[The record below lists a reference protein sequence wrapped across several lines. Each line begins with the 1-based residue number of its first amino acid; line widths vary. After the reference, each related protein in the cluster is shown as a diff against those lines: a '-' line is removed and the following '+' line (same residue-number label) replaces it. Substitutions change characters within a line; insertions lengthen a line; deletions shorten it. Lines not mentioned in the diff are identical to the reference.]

1 MNSKIEKYFNSLKGK
16 RVAFIGLGRS
26 NLPLIRMFCE
36 SGAIVYAC
44 DSRDKDSL
52 GVNAQ
57 MAEEFGAILSLGANY
72 LDNLDVETVFR
83 TPGMNYN
90 SPALSQMRARGIEIT
105 SEMELFFE
113 LCPCR
118 IIAVTGSDGKTTTTT
133 IISELLKAQGYTVH
147 LGGNIGNP
155 LMPEIY
161 DIKEDD
167 FAVVELSSF
176 QLISMKKSPCV
187 AVVTNVAPNHLDV
200 HKDMDEYI
208 NAKRNIVIYQSS
220 DCKAVLNLDNSIS
233 DSFEDST
240 QADIYK
246 FSRTQNVKK
255 GAYVLNDEI
264 RFTDGEKDEAV
275 MSVSDIRI
283 PGLHNVENYLAAICA
298 VRDFVS
304 NETII
309 KVANTFNGVKHRAQ
323 LVRELDGVRYYND
336 SIASSPTRT
345 ACGMLSLFD
354 EKLILICGGYDKN
367 IPYAPLGPVICSKV
381 KTLIL
386 LGATGKKIEQAVK
399 ESENYQADKLQIIY
413 ADSME
418 NAVNIAR
425 ENAVSGDIVAL
436 SPASASFDMYRDF
449 EQRGEHFMSIV
460 NSLS

>member
-1 MNSKIEKYFNSLKGK
+1 MNNRIHDYFNSLKGRK
-16 RVAFIGLGRS
+16 FAFIGLGRS
-26 NLPLIRMFCE
+26 NLPLIKMFCD

-44 DSRDKDSL
+44 DSRDKASL
-52 GVNAQ
+52 GAQAQ
-57 MAEEFGAILSLGANY
+57 MAKDYGAILSLGEGY
-72 LDNLDVETVFR
+72 LDNLDVEMVFR

-90 SPALSQMRARGIEIT
+90 SPVLSQMRDRGIVIT

-133 IISELLKAQGYTVH
+133 IISELLRAQGYTVH

-161 DIKEDD
+161 DIREDD

-176 QLISMKKSPCV
+176 QLISMKKSPSV

-200 HKDMDEYI
+200 HKDMEEYTD
-208 NAKRNIVIYQSS
+208 AKRNIVLYQDK
-220 DCKAVLNLDNSIS
+220 DCKAILNLDNEIS
-233 DSFEDST
+233 FSFKDST
-240 QADIYK
+240 QAETFC
-246 FSRTQNVKK
+246 FSRTQPVSK
-255 GAYVLNDEI
+255 GAYVKGNEI
-264 RFTDGEKDEAV
+264 RFTDGNNDEFV
-275 MSVSDIRI
+275 MNVSDIRI

-298 VRDFVS
+298 VKDFVT

-309 KVANTFNGVKHRAQ
+309 KVADTFNGVKHRAQ
-323 LVRELDGVRYYND
+323 LVREFEGVRYYND

-354 EKLILICGGYDKN
+354 EKIILICGGYDKN

-381 KTLIL
+381 KTLVL
-386 LGATGKKIEQAVK
+386 LGATGPKIETAVK
-399 ESENYQADKLQIIY
+399 ESVNYSEDLLQIIY

-418 NAVNIAR
+418 KAVKIAR
-425 ENAVSGDIVAL
+425 ENAQSGDIVAL

-449 EQRGEHFMSIV
+449 EQRGEHFMSVV
-460 NSLS
+460 NALS

>member
-1 MNSKIEKYFNSLKGK
+1 MNNRIKEYFESVKGK
-16 RVAFIGLGRS
+16 KVAFIGLGRS

-36 SGAIVYAC
+36 SGAEVFAC
-44 DSRDKDSL
+44 DSRERVAL
-52 GVNAQ
+52 GINAQ
-57 MAEEFGAILSLGANY
+57 MAEDFGATLCLGEGY
-72 LDNLDVETVFR
+72 LDDLHVEYVFR

-90 SPALSQMRARGIEIT
+90 SPALCRMREEGVIVT

-133 IISELLKAQGYTVH
+133 IISELLKAEGYTVH

-161 DIKEDD
+161 DINEDD

-176 QLISMKKSPCV
+176 QLISMRKSPCV

-200 HKDMDEYI
+200 HKDMNEYI
-208 NAKRNIVIYQSS
+208 DAKRNIVLYQQAGN
-220 DCKAVLNLDNSIS
+220 KAILNADNEIS
-233 DSFEDST
+233 RSFKDST
-240 QADIYK
+240 KADVFY
-246 FSRTQNVKK
+246 FSRTQKPSF
-255 GAYVLNDEI
+255 GTFATE
-264 RFTDGEKDEAV
+264 DGIFFKDGISEERV

-298 VRDFVS
+298 VKDYVS

-309 KVANTFNGVKHRAQ
+309 NVARTFSGVKHRAQ
-323 LVRELDGVRYYND
+323 LVREFDGVKYYND

-367 IPYAPLGPVICSKV
+367 IPYAPLGPVICDKV

-386 LGATGKKIEQAVK
+386 MGATGTKIEEAVK
-399 ESENYQADKLQIIY
+399 TSENYKDGCPLILHAEN
-413 ADSME
+413 ME
-418 NAVNIAR
+418 EAVNLAR
-425 ENAVSGDIVAL
+425 NNAEKGDIVAL

-460 NSLS
+460 NALS

>member
-1 MNSKIEKYFNSLKGK
+1 MNNKITDYFNSLKGK

-36 SGAIVYAC
+36 SGAVVYAC

-52 GVNAQ
+52 GANATL
-57 MAEEFGAILSLGANY
+57 AEEYGATLSLGATY

-90 SPALSQMRARGIEIT
+90 SPVLAQMRDRGIVIT

-113 LCPCR
+113 LCPCK

-133 IISELLKAQGYTVH
+133 IISELLKEQGYTVH

-176 QLISMKKSPCV
+176 QLISMRKSPKV

-208 NAKRNIVIYQSS
+208 DAKRNIVSFQDG
-220 DCKAVLNLDNSIS
+220 DCRAILNLDNDIS
-233 DSFEDST
+233 HSFENST
-240 QADIYK
+240 KADVYC
-246 FSRTQNVKK
+246 FSRTQQVTK
-255 GAYVLNDEI
+255 GAYVQGDEI
-264 RFTDGEKDEAV
+264 RFTDGTTDELIMNV
-275 MSVSDIRI
+275 QDIRI

-298 VRDFVS
+298 VKEFVS
-304 NETII
+304 VDTILS
-309 KVANTFNGVKHRAQ
+309 VARSFNGVKHRAQ
-323 LVRELDGVRYYND
+323 LVREFEGVRYYND

-367 IPYAPLGPVICSKV
+367 IPYAPLGPVICEKV

-386 LGATGKKIEQAVK
+386 LGATGKKIEAAVK
-399 ESENYQADKLQIIY
+399 DSQNYSHGLLDIIY
-413 ADSME
+413 AESME
-418 NAVNIAR
+418 QAVEIAR
-425 ENAVSGDIVAL
+425 EKASEGDIVAL

-449 EQRGEHFMSIV
+449 EQRGEHFMTIV
-460 NSLS
+460 NNLK

>member
-1 MNSKIEKYFNSLKGK
+1 MNNKITDYFNSLKGK

-36 SGAIVYAC
+36 SGAVVYAC
-44 DSRDKDSL
+44 DSRDRDSL
-52 GVNAQ
+52 GANANL
-57 MAEEFGAILSLGANY
+57 AEEYGATLSLGANY

-90 SPALSQMRARGIEIT
+90 SPALAQMRQRGIEIT
-105 SEMELFFE
+105 SEMELFFD

-155 LMPEIY
+155 LMPEIHE
-161 DIKEDD
+161 IKAED

-176 QLISMKKSPCV
+176 QLISMRKSPQV

-208 NAKRNIVIYQSS
+208 DAKRNIVSFQNS
-220 DCKAVLNLDNSIS
+220 DCRAILNLDNDIS
-233 DSFEDST
+233 CSFENST
-240 QADIYK
+240 KADVYY
-246 FSRTQNVKK
+246 FSRSQKVAK
-255 GAYVLNDEI
+255 GAYVSGDEI
-264 RFTDGEKDEAV
+264 RFADGTQDEFV
-275 MSVSDIRI
+275 MNVQDIRI

-298 VRDFVS
+298 VKEFVS
-304 NETII
+304 NDTILS
-309 KVANTFNGVKHRAQ
+309 VAKTFNGVKHRAQ

-345 ACGMLSLFD
+345 ACGMLSLF
-354 EKLILICGGYDKN
+354 EQKLILICGGYDKN
-367 IPYAPLGPVICSKV
+367 IPYAPLGPVICEKV

-386 LGATGKKIEQAVK
+386 LGATGKKIEAAVK
-399 ESENYQADKLQIIY
+399 ESAIYTEGMLDIIY

-418 NAVNIAR
+418 QAVYIAR
-425 ENAVSGDIVAL
+425 EKATQGDIVAL

-449 EQRGEHFMSIV
+449 EQRGEHFMTIV
-460 NSLS
+460 NNLK

>member
-1 MNSKIEKYFNSLKGK
+1 MNSKISEYFSSLKGK
-16 RVAFIGLGRS
+16 KVAFIGLGRS
-26 NLPLIRMFCE
+26 NLPLIKMFCD
-36 SGAIVYAC
+36 SGAVVYAC
-44 DSRDKDSL
+44 DSREKDAL

-57 MAEEFGAILSLGANY
+57 MAEDFGATLSLGAGY
-72 LDNLDVETVFR
+72 LDNLDVQTVFR

-90 SPALSQMRARGIEIT
+90 SPVLAQMREKGVEVT

-113 LCPCR
+113 LCPCK

-161 DIKEDD
+161 DIKEED

-176 QLISMKKSPCV
+176 QLISMRKSPCV

-208 NAKRNIVIYQSS
+208 DAKRNIVLFQQAGN
-220 DCKAVLNLDNSIS
+220 KAILNLDNDIS
-233 DSFEDST
+233 YSFKDST
-240 QADIYK
+240 KSDILC
-246 FSRTQNVKK
+246 FSRTKQVES
-255 GAYVLNDEI
+255 GAYVSNGEI
-264 RFTDGEKDEAV
+264 RFTDGNCDELV
-275 MSVSDIRI
+275 MSVDDIRI

-298 VRDFVS
+298 VREFVS
-304 NETII
+304 YDTI
-309 KVANTFNGVKHRAQ
+309 KNVAKAFNGVKHRAQ
-323 LVRELDGVRYYND
+323 LVREFEGIRYYND

-367 IPYAPLGPVICSKV
+367 IPYAPLGPVICDKV

-386 LGATGKKIEQAVK
+386 LGATGPKIEKAVK
-399 ESENYQADKLQIIY
+399 ESANYKENLLQIFY

-418 NAVNIAR
+418 TAVNIAR
-425 ENAVSGDIVAL
+425 ENASNGDIVAL

-460 NSLS
+460 NALS

>member
-1 MNSKIEKYFNSLKGK
+1 MNNKISEYFSSLKGK
-16 RVAFIGLGRS
+16 KVAFIGLGRS
-26 NLPLIRMFCE
+26 NLPLIKMFCDC
-36 SGAIVYAC
+36 GAIVYAC
-44 DSRDKDSL
+44 DSREKDAL

-57 MAEEFGAILSLGANY
+57 MAEDFGATLSLGAGY
-72 LDNLDVETVFR
+72 LDNLDVQTVFR

-90 SPALSQMRARGIEIT
+90 SPALAQMRKNGVEVT

-113 LCPCR
+113 LCPCK

-155 LMPEIY
+155 LMPDIY

-176 QLISMKKSPCV
+176 QLISMRKSPCV

-208 NAKRNIVIYQSS
+208 DAKRNIVLYQQVGN
-220 DCKAVLNLDNSIS
+220 KAILNLDNDIS
-233 DSFEDST
+233 YSFKNST
-240 QADIYK
+240 KSDILC
-246 FSRTQNVKK
+246 FSRIQKVEA
-255 GAYVLNDEI
+255 GAYVSNGEI
-264 RFTDGEKDEAV
+264 FFTDGSCDEFV
-275 MSVSDIRI
+275 MSVDDIRI

-298 VRDFVS
+298 VGEFVS
-304 NETII
+304 YKTVKN
-309 KVANTFNGVKHRAQ
+309 VAKTFNGVKHRAQ
-323 LVRELDGVRYYND
+323 LVREFEGVRYYND

-367 IPYAPLGPVICSKV
+367 IPYAPLGPVICDKV

-386 LGATGKKIEQAVK
+386 MGATAEKIETAVK
-399 ESENYQADKLQIIY
+399 ESSNYKDGLLQIVH
-413 ADSME
+413 ADTME

-425 ENAVSGDIVAL
+425 ENSQQGDIVAL

-460 NSLS
+460 NSLK

>member
-1 MNSKIEKYFNSLKGK
+1 MNNRIHDYFNSLKGRK
-16 RVAFIGLGRS
+16 FAFIGLGRS
-26 NLPLIRMFCE
+26 NLPLIKMFCD

-44 DSRDKDSL
+44 DSRDKASL
-52 GVNAQ
+52 GAQAQ
-57 MAEEFGAILSLGANY
+57 MAEDYGAILSLGEGY
-72 LDNLDVETVFR
+72 LDNLDVEMVFR

-90 SPALSQMRARGIEIT
+90 SPVLSQMRDRGIVIT

-133 IISELLKAQGYTVH
+133 IISELLRAQGYTVH

-161 DIKEDD
+161 DIREDD

-176 QLISMKKSPCV
+176 QLISMKKSPSV

-200 HKDMDEYI
+200 HKDMEEYTD
-208 NAKRNIVIYQSS
+208 AKRNIVLYQDK
-220 DCKAVLNLDNSIS
+220 DCKAILNLDNDIS
-233 DSFEDST
+233 LSFKDST
-240 QADIYK
+240 QAETFC
-246 FSRTQNVKK
+246 FSRTQHVSK
-255 GAYVLNDEI
+255 GAYVKGNEI
-264 RFTDGEKDEAV
+264 RFTDGNNDEFV
-275 MSVSDIRI
+275 MNVSDIRI

-298 VRDFVS
+298 VKDFVT

-309 KVANTFNGVKHRAQ
+309 KVADTFNGVKHRAQ
-323 LVRELDGVRYYND
+323 LVREFEGVRYYND

-354 EKLILICGGYDKN
+354 QKIILICGGYDKN

-386 LGATGKKIEQAVK
+386 LGATGPKIETAVK
-399 ESENYQADKLQIIY
+399 ESVNYNEDLLQIIY

-418 NAVNIAR
+418 KAVEIAR
-425 ENAVSGDIVAL
+425 ENAQSGDIVAL

-449 EQRGEHFMSIV
+449 EQRGEHFMSVV
-460 NSLS
+460 NALS

>member
-1 MNSKIEKYFNSLKGK
+1 MNNKIKEYFASVKGK
-16 RVAFIGLGRS
+16 KVAFIGLGRS
-26 NLPLIRMFCE
+26 NLPLIKMFCE
-36 SGAIVYAC
+36 SGAEVVAC
-44 DSRDKDSL
+44 DSRERDAL
-52 GVNAQ
+52 GINAQ
-57 MAEEFGAILSLGANY
+57 MAEDFGATLCLGKGY
-72 LDNLDVETVFR
+72 IDNLQVDSVFR

-90 SPALSQMRARGIEIT
+90 SPALCRMRQEGVQVT

-113 LCPCR
+113 LCPCK

-133 IISELLKAQGYTVH
+133 IISELLKAEGYTVH

-176 QLISMKKSPCV
+176 QLISMRKSPCV

-208 NAKRNIVIYQSS
+208 DAKRNIVLYQQSGY
-220 DCKAVLNLDNSIS
+220 KTVLNLDNQIS
-233 DSFEDST
+233 HSFKDST
-240 QADIYK
+240 PADVFM
-246 FSRTQNVKK
+246 FSRTQKPEK
-255 GAYVLNDEI
+255 GAYATESEI
-264 RFTDGEKDEAV
+264 FFVDAKGQEKIMD
-275 MSVSDIRI
+275 VSDIRI

-298 VRDFVS
+298 VKDFVS
-304 NETII
+304 ADTIVS
-309 KVANTFNGVKHRAQ
+309 VAKEFNGVKHRAQ

-367 IPYAPLGPVICSKV
+367 IPYAPLGPVICDKV

-386 LGATGKKIEQAVK
+386 LGATGPKIEEAVK
-399 ESENYQADKLQIIY
+399 TSENYHEGCPLILY

-418 NAVNIAR
+418 EAVNLAR
-425 ENAVSGDIVAL
+425 NNAIQGDIVAL

-449 EQRGEHFMSIV
+449 EQRGEHFMSVV
-460 NSLS
+460 NALS

>member
-1 MNSKIEKYFNSLKGK
+1 MNTSVNNYFENISGK

-26 NLPLIRMFCE
+26 NLPLIKMFCDA
-36 SGAIVYAC
+36 GAVVFAC
-44 DSRDKDSL
+44 DSRTEDAL
-52 GVNAQ
+52 GQNAFF
-57 MAEEFGAILSLGANY
+57 AREAGATLSLGEHY
-72 LDNLDVETVFR
+72 LDDVDVDIVFR

-90 SPALSQMRARGIEIT
+90 SPVLTDMRNRGIIIT

-133 IISELLKAQGYTVH
+133 IISELLKAQGHTVH

-161 DIKEDD
+161 DISKDD

-176 QLISMKKSPCV
+176 QLISMKKSPLV
-187 AVVTNVAPNHLDV
+187 SVVTNVAPNHLDV

-208 NAKRNIVIYQSS
+208 DAKRNIVAYQLSG
-220 DCKAVLNLDNSIS
+220 DKTVLNLDNDIS
-233 DSFEDST
+233 ASF
-240 QADIYK
+240 ADDTKAQVYN
-246 FSRTQNVKK
+246 FSRTQAV
-255 GAYVLNDEI
+255 GCGTYISDGVIRYRDDES
-264 RFTDGEKDEAV
+264 DEAV
-275 MSVSDIRI
+275 INVSDIAI
-283 PGLHNVENYLAAICA
+283 PGLHNVENFMAAICA
-298 VRDFVS
+298 VKDFVT
-304 NETII
+304 NETILS
-309 KVANTFNGVKHRAQ
+309 VAKTFTGVKHRAQ

-367 IPYAPLGPVICSKV
+367 IPYAPLGPVICNKV

-386 LGATGKKIEQAVK
+386 LGATSKKIEAAVK
-399 ESENYQADKLQIIY
+399 DSSEYREGNPVIIY

-418 NAVNIAR
+418 NAVSIAR
-425 ENAVSGDIVAL
+425 ENATPGDIVAL

-460 NSLS
+460 MELE

>member
-1 MNSKIEKYFNSLKGK
+1 MNSKINDYFSSLKGR

-26 NLPLIRMFCE
+26 NLPLIKMFCE
-36 SGAIVYAC
+36 SGATVYAC

-52 GVNAQ
+52 GINAQ
-57 MAEEFGAILSLGANY
+57 MAEDFGAILSLGAGY
-72 LDNLDVETVFR
+72 LDNLDVEMVFR

-90 SPALSQMRARGIEIT
+90 SPALSQMRSRGIEIT

-113 LCPCR
+113 LCPCK

-155 LMPEIY
+155 LMPEIH

-176 QLISMKKSPCV
+176 QLISMKKSPSV

-200 HKDMDEYI
+200 HKDMVEYI
-208 NAKRNIVIYQSS
+208 NAKRNIVAYQNS
-220 DCKAVLNLDNSIS
+220 DCKAILNLDNDIS
-233 DSFEDST
+233 CSFADST
-240 QADIYK
+240 QADVYK
-246 FSRTQNVKK
+246 FSRSQNVKK
-255 GAYVLNDEI
+255 GAYVLNNEI
-264 RFTDGEKDEAV
+264 RFIDGENDEVV

-304 NETII
+304 NETIA

-323 LVRELDGVRYYND
+323 LVREFEGVRYYND

-386 LGATGKKIEQAVK
+386 LGATGPKIETAVK
-399 ESENYQADKLQIIY
+399 ESENYQADALQIIY
-413 ADSME
+413 AESME
-418 NAVNIAR
+418 NAVDIAR
-425 ENAVSGDIVAL
+425 KTAVSGDIVAL

>member
-1 MNSKIEKYFNSLKGK
+1 MNNQINEYFSSLEGK

-36 SGAIVYAC
+36 SGAVVFAC

-52 GVNAQ
+52 GANAQ
-57 MAEEFGAILSLGANY
+57 MAEDFGATLRLGAGY
-72 LDNLDVETVFR
+72 LDNLDVDMVFR

-90 SPALSQMRARGIEIT
+90 SPVLSEMRSRGIQIT
-105 SEMELFFE
+105 SEMELFFD

-133 IISELLKAQGYTVH
+133 IISELLKAQGYRVH

-176 QLISMKKSPCV
+176 QLISMKKSPAV

-208 NAKRNIVIYQSS
+208 DAKRNIVSFQSTDS
-220 DCKAVLNLDNSIS
+220 VAILNLDNDIS
-233 DSFEDST
+233 CSFADST
-240 QADIYK
+240 QADVYY
-246 FSRTQNVKK
+246 FSRTQKVSK
-255 GAYVLNDEI
+255 GAYVLGDEI
-264 RFTDGEKDEAV
+264 RFTDGSNDELV
-275 MSVSDIRI
+275 MKVQDIRI

-298 VRDFVS
+298 VKSFVS
-304 NETII
+304 KDTFTAVE
-309 KVANTFNGVKHRAQ
+309 KTFNGVKHRAQ

-354 EKLILICGGYDKN
+354 QKLILICGGYDKN
-367 IPYAPLGPVICSKV
+367 IPYAPLGPVICDKV

-386 LGATGKKIEQAVK
+386 LGATGPKIESAVK
-399 ESENYQADKLQIIY
+399 ESTNYQAGMPEIIY
-413 ADSME
+413 ADTME

-425 ENAVSGDIVAL
+425 QKAVSGDIVAL

-460 NSLS
+460 NSLD

>member
-1 MNSKIEKYFNSLKGK
+1 MNNKISEYFSSLKGK
-16 RVAFIGLGRS
+16 KVAFIGLGRS
-26 NLPLIRMFCE
+26 NLPLIKMFCD

-44 DSRDKDSL
+44 DSREKDAL

-57 MAEEFGAILSLGANY
+57 MAEDFGATLSLGAGY
-72 LDNLDVETVFR
+72 LDNLDVQTVFR

-90 SPALSQMRARGIEIT
+90 SPALAQMRKNGVEVT

-113 LCPCR
+113 LCPCK

-155 LMPEIY
+155 LMPDIY

-176 QLISMKKSPCV
+176 QLISMRKSPCV

-208 NAKRNIVIYQSS
+208 DAKRNIVLYQQVGN
-220 DCKAVLNLDNSIS
+220 KAILNLDNDIS
-233 DSFEDST
+233 YSFKNST
-240 QADIYK
+240 KSDILC
-246 FSRTQNVKK
+246 FSRIQKVEA
-255 GAYVLNDEI
+255 GAYVSNGEI
-264 RFTDGEKDEAV
+264 YFTDGSCDEFV
-275 MSVSDIRI
+275 MSVEDIRI

-298 VRDFVS
+298 VGEFVS
-304 NETII
+304 YKTI
-309 KVANTFNGVKHRAQ
+309 KNVAKTFNGVKHRAQ
-323 LVRELDGVRYYND
+323 LVREFEGVRYYND

-367 IPYAPLGPVICSKV
+367 IPYAPLGPVICDKV

-386 LGATGKKIEQAVK
+386 MGATAEKIETAVK
-399 ESENYQADKLQIIY
+399 ESSNYKDGLLQIVH
-413 ADSME
+413 ADTME

-425 ENAVSGDIVAL
+425 ENSQQGDIVAL

-460 NSLS
+460 NSLK